1 MKHNRNLVLVLAL
14 SLASVVFA
22 GEGTKYGD
30 GVSLEQAV
38 AVETL
43 LANPADYMGKAV
55 RVDGIITGVCKMRG
69 CWIQVSDE
77 KGNGVRIKVEDGVI
91 VFPATSM
98 GQKASAQG
106 VFEGVPAA
114 VQEEK
119 HQKETSGG
127 DAHEACDAKP
137 QGEMVY
143 FIKGTGAVIYS

>member
-1 MKHNRNLVLVLAL
+1 MKFNLIFVTILAL
-14 SLASVVFA
+14 ALTGTAIA
-22 GEGTKYGD
+22 GDGATYGD
-30 GVSLEQAV
+30 GVNVETAV

-43 LANPADYMGKAV
+43 LANPGDYMGKTV

-106 VFEGVPAA
+106 VFDGVPAA

-119 HQKETSGG
+119 HQQNQKDGAE
-127 DAHEACDAKP
+127 HEACDAKP

-143 FIKGTGAVIYS
+143 FIKGTGAIIYS

>member
-1 MKHNRNLVLVLAL
+1 MKRTLIIVTVLSLVLAG
-14 SLASVVFA
+14 AAFA
-22 GEGTKYGD
+22 GDGTSFGD
-30 GVSLEQAV
+30 GVTVEKAV

-43 LANPADYMGKAV
+43 LASPADYMGQTV

-77 KGNGVRIKVEDGVI
+77 EGNGVRIKVEDGVI

-106 VFEGVPAA
+106 VFEGVPAT

-119 HQKETSGG
+119 HKAHKEEG
-127 DAHEACDAKP
+127 DKHEACDTKP

>member
-1 MKHNRNLVLVLAL
+1 MKTNTILLTILTL
-14 SLASVVFA
+14 FLTCFA
-22 GEGTKYGD
+22 IAGDGTKYGE
-30 GVSLEQAV
+30 GVNVEQAV

-43 LANPADYMGKAV
+43 LANPADYMGKTV

-69 CWIQVSDE
+69 CWMQVSDE

-106 VFEGVPAA
+106 VFDGVPAA

-119 HQKETSGG
+119 HKAHKEEG
-127 DAHEACDAKP
+127 DKHEACDAKP